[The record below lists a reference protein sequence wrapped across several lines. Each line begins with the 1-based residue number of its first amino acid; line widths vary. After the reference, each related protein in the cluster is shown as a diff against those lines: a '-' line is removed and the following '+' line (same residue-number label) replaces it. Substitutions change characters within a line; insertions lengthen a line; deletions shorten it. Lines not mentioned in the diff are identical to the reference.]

1 MKLKHVHIQNF
12 KGVKEVHLD
21 LQPPPEKQTAN
32 LHAVIGDNGSGK
44 TTVMQAIALTL
55 SLATRK
61 TRRMD
66 EFAWYGFLPER
77 VGTLGKTR
85 VELGVQFSD
94 EEVALTRRLFE
105 EWKSLQSPE
114 WLQTHRIEVPG
125 EYKEVTLVLERGE
138 LKAREGFPALLQFLG
153 RYYIKTSIR
162 NAPHLRE
169 FFPKLGDVFW
179 FDQYRNLGTA
189 GFSQMASELNGGER
203 TADQDQPAEPP
214 SFLAGVETLR
224 EALVVMWGYQ
234 VIPPGSQF
242 TNYIPKL
249 REKFNLMFPG
259 TNFVGTAEME
269 SATAPRVRSSYFL
282 LEREGRVFDLAEMS
296 SGEQAFFAVIYDFVR
311 LGIQQSVVLIDE
323 LELHLHPPE
332 QQAFL
337 AGLRKIGP
345 DCQFIISTHSSFV
358 EGSIGREF
366 KTRLTGGRLCL

>member
-1 MKLKHVHIQNF
+1 
-12 KGVKEVHLD
+12 
-21 LQPPPEKQTAN
+21 
-32 LHAVIGDNGSGK
+32 
-44 TTVMQAIALTL
+44 
-55 SLATRK
+55 
-61 TRRMD
+61 
-66 EFAWYGFLPER
+66 
-77 VGTLGKTR
+77 
-85 VELGVQFSD
+85 
-94 EEVALTRRLFE
+94 
-105 EWKSLQSPE
+105 
-114 WLQTHRIEVPG
+114 
-125 EYKEVTLVLERGE
+125 
-138 LKAREGFPALLQFLG
+138 
-153 RYYIKTSIR
+153 
-162 NAPHLRE
+162 LRE

-189 GFSQMASELNGGER
+189 GFSQMSSELNGGEKA
-203 TADQDQPAEPP
+203 ADKDELSEPP

-234 VIPPGSQF
+234 VKPPGRHF
-242 TNYIPKL
+242 TNYIPGL

-259 TNFVGTAEME
+259 TSFVGTAEME

-337 AGLRKIGP
+337 AGLQKIGP

-358 EGSIGREF
+358 EGSIGKEF
-366 KTRLTGGRLCL
+366 KTRLPGGRLCL